1 MPRSDERVEERWLT
15 RGVGSVGAASF
26 FSDSG
31 HEIATSVLPGFL
43 THTLGASPGALGVIE
58 GVSDGL
64 AGIAKL
70 AGGAASN
77 DEERRGRLAS
87 GGYIGTAVAT
97 GAIGLATATWQVGI
111 LRAFAWVARGARTP
125 ARDSLLASL
134 APKEAYG
141 RAFGYERAMDNLGA
155 VAGPLAA
162 AGFVALIGIRHT
174 FYLAAIPGVL
184 AALAITVAAAEAR
197 RLHTGVRRRFRLE
210 LRGLHASG
218 LTRTLLP
225 VGAFELG
232 NCATTLLIL
241 RATTVLTD
249 SRSLTNAT
257 VLAILL
263 YAGHNLVGSLISIPG
278 GHATD
283 RFGARVVFGTGT
295 ALFFGGYVFFALAGT
310 AWPLLIGGFALAGAG
325 IGLVETAESTL
336 VARALPDEL
345 RGSGFGVLGG
355 VQSLGDFTSSL
366 AVGLLWAIFS
376 PIVGFGYAAAL
387 MALAFALNRARLT
400 ASTTG

>member
-1 MPRSDERVEERWLT
+1 MPRSAERIEQRWLT

-97 GAIGLATATWQVGI
+97 GAIGLAAATWQVGI

-134 APKEAYG
+134 APQEAYG

-155 VAGPLAA
+155 VVGPLLAA
-162 AGFVALIGIRHT
+162 LLVAFVGVRHVI
-174 FYLAAIPGVL
+174 YLAAVPGL
-184 AALAITVAAAEAR
+184 FAAFAITIAAAEAR

-218 LTRTLLP
+218 LTRSLLP
-225 VGAFELG
+225 IAAFELG

-241 RATTVLTD
+241 RATTVFAG

-263 YAGHNLVGSLISIPG
+263 YAGHNLIASLISLPG
-278 GHATD
+278 GHVID
-283 RFGARVVFGTGT
+283 KLGARVVFSAGT
-295 ALFFGGYVFFALAGT
+295 ALFFGGYVLFALAGV

-325 IGLVETAESTL
+325 IGLAETAESTL
-336 VARALPDEL
+336 VARSLPDEL

-355 VQSLGDFTSSL
+355 LQSLGDFGSSL
-366 AVGLLWAIFS
+366 AVGLLWTAFS
-376 PIVGFGYAAAL
+376 PVVGFGYAAGL
-387 MALAFALNRARLT
+387 MALAFVLSRARLT
-400 ASTTG
+400 ASATG